1 MSILHDVVILL
12 CKKVTSTSQ
21 KLIRIFCCAKY
32 DTHFLLAGWCGALVV
47 SQTGVSF
54 WWVLERNFQ

>member
-47 SQTGVSF
+47 SQPGVSF
-54 WWVLERNFQ
+54 WWALERNFQ